1 MHESVPNYAA
11 VDFPC
16 GLRVVLQQQLCMYTI
31 RKLQRNFR

>member
-16 GLRVVLQQQLCMYTI
+16 GLRVVLQQQLCTI